1 MSKTVKKS
9 RRTEGSKGTVS
20 NRALERNVL
29 EAINRI
35 FFEALTCP
43 DEGALAKTC
52 LDVLEDMTGSAYGF
66 IGEINPVGRFDTIAV
81 SNPGW
86 EACTMDDSEATRMIT
101 DMEIG
106 GLWGKVLT
114 DQASFYTNTPGKH
127 PASTG
132 IPPDHPP
139 MNSFL
144 GVPKKLGGRLLGMI
158 ALANKEGGF
167 TADDQKAVEALSV
180 AIAQALQSK
189 RIERKLAVQAHEI
202 LEVSTPVLQIWE
214 GIVVAP
220 LIGIMDSDRTRQF
233 MERFLETIVG
243 TNSTVA
249 LVDITGV
256 PMVDTQTAQHIIDAI
271 SAARL
276 LGAEVI
282 LTGVRPEIAQ
292 TLVHLGIDLSEVTT
306 RSSLSAGIRVALQRL
321 GLAVIATD
329 RRQP

>member
-1 MSKTVKKS
+1 MTKKAKAGV
-9 RRTEGSKGTVS
+9 RGPASKGKVS
-20 NRALERNVL
+20 EEALERKVL

-35 FFEALTCP
+35 FLEALTCP
-43 DEGALAKTC
+43 DEEALAKTC
-52 LDVLEDMTGSAYGF
+52 LDVLEKLTRSAYGF
-66 IGEINPVGRFDTIAV
+66 IGELNPVGRFDTIAV

-139 MNSFL
+139 MHSFL
-144 GVPKKLGGRLLGMI
+144 GVPLKLSGRTTGMI
-158 ALANKEGGF
+158 ALANKPGGF
-167 TADDQKAVEALSV
+167 ADEDQKAVEALSM
-180 AIAQALQSK
+180 AITQALHSK
-189 RIERKLAVQAHEI
+189 RTEQKFALQAQEI

-220 LIGIMDSDRTRQF
+220 LIGTMDSERTRQF
-233 MERFLETIVG
+233 MERFLETIVK
-243 TNSTVA
+243 TNSSVA

-256 PMVDTQTAQHIIDAI
+256 PMVDTQTAQHVIDAI

-306 RSSLSAGIRVALQRL
+306 RSSLSAGISVALQRL
-321 GLAVIATD
+321 GLAVT
-329 RRQP
+329 RNTQGK

>member
-1 MSKTVKKS
+1 MSEKVTTGGKRAPAS
-9 RRTEGSKGTVS
+9 DPEASA
-20 NRALERNVL
+20 ALERNVL

-35 FFEALTCP
+35 FYEALTCP
-43 DEGALAKTC
+43 DEETLAATC
-52 LDVLEDMTGSAYGF
+52 LKVMEDLTGSAYGF

-86 EACTMDDSEATRMIT
+86 DACKVEKSNATRMIT

-106 GLWGKVLT
+106 GLWGKVIS
-114 DQASFYTNTPGKH
+114 DGASFFTNDPAGH
-127 PASTG
+127 PASIG
-132 IPPDHPP
+132 IPPEHPP
-139 MNSFL
+139 MNAFL
-144 GVPKKLGGRLLGMI
+144 GVPMKIAGSAVGMI
-158 ALANKEGGF
+158 ALANKEGGY
-167 TADDQKAVEALSV
+167 ADADQRAVEALALAV
-180 AIAQALQSK
+180 IQALQSK
-189 RIERKLAVQAHEI
+189 RTERRLAMQAQEI

-220 LIGIMDSDRTRQF
+220 LIGTMDSERTRQF
-233 MERFLETIVG
+233 MERFLETIVS
-243 TNSTVA
+243 TNSSVA

-321 GLAVIATD
+321 GLAVTA
-329 RRQP
+329 RV